1 VAYRA
6 GRVSISGYPKHG
18 AKQYDNGL
26 SRAQPPLCAA
36 LSPQWQKKRTNLVN
50 LTCVESAETVKH
62 LLGRDPLRRFNSK
75 GACMSKTLLSLAAAA
90 LIAGGLA
97 TVSTGAQ
104 AAAAHKSAH
113 KMSCYDYAWES
124 QQQKDCL
131 AKGDTAAKPAAKKT
145 SAKKKTKKAA
155 PKTTS

>member
-1 VAYRA
+1 
-6 GRVSISGYPKHG
+6 
-18 AKQYDNGL
+18 
-26 SRAQPPLCAA
+26 
-36 LSPQWQKKRTNLVN
+36 
-50 LTCVESAETVKH
+50 
-62 LLGRDPLRRFNSK
+62 
-75 GACMSKTLLSLAAAA
+75 MSKTLLSLAAAA

-97 TVSTGAQ
+97 LAPTGAQ
-104 AAAAHKSAH
+104 AATAHKAAH
-113 KMSCYDYAWES
+113 KMSCYDYAWDS